1 MSPRITFL
9 ITLAGVLLVGLP
21 LPLLTRSAEVQSE
34 AAPAASAEE
43 ETAWAVLTYTGN
55 PRCIRL
61 RPVGGNWMEVDSTTG
76 STDFELKLP
85 PNATVEIEVQAEWE
99 NPEALQ
105 ALSLSL
111 EPAGRETRTETQ
123 WKEEGSQLL
132 HSIFTFKW

>member
-9 ITLAGVLLVGLP
+9 LTLAGVLLVGLP
-21 LPLLTRSAEVQSE
+21 LPVLTRSAEVQS
-34 AAPAASAEE
+34 AAASAATVEKA
-43 ETAWAVLTYTGN
+43 TAWAALSYTGN
-55 PRCIRL
+55 PQSIRL
-61 RPVGGNWMEVDSTTG
+61 RPVGGTWMEVDCTTG
-76 STDFELKLP
+76 NTDFELELP

-99 NPEALQ
+99 NAEALQ

-123 WKEEGSQLL
+123 WKEEGSRTL